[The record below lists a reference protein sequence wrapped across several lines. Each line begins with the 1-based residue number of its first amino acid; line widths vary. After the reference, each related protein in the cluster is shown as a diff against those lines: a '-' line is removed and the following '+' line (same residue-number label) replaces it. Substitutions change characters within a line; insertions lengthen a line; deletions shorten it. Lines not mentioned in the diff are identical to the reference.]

1 MKDTMFLYAV
11 SRVKALE
18 NNLLSRSTVDRML
31 EAGTPDEALKI
42 LGETDYGNYFGEVD
56 SAYDFEKALDQS
68 LRVAYKA
75 IEDSTGDKRFTLLSR
90 LKYDFH
96 NLKVLMKE
104 KYLGE
109 DYKSI
114 LSHAGSISV
123 EALRRAVDD
132 KDMVGFAPHIR
143 EAYEKAAVDFDLNG
157 DPQRIDMILDG
168 GLYAYLLELAKDV
181 GDDGLIEFIRTEI
194 DLLNINTLLRI
205 RKTGGSVKLLE
216 TALIDGGFLDRSF
229 LVGSMGEPVGS
240 FADRLSSTRYDRVA
254 VEGIASFI
262 DTGSTTVLEK
272 ISDDL
277 LLNMA
282 KRGKYAAFGVLPII
296 GYLKAKENEA
306 KVIRMIMVGKIN
318 KIPAEILRERL
329 RDLYV

>member
-1 MKDTMFLYAV
+1 MTGPSWSVPWA
-11 SRVKALE
+11 SR
-18 NNLLSRSTVDRML
+18 
-31 EAGTPDEALKI
+31 
-42 LGETDYGNYFGEVD
+42 
-56 SAYDFEKALDQS
+56 
-68 LRVAYKA
+68 
-75 IEDSTGDKRFTLLSR
+75 
-90 LKYDFH
+90 
-96 NLKVLMKE
+96 
-104 KYLGE
+104 
-109 DYKSI
+109 
-114 LSHAGSISV
+114 
-123 EALRRAVDD
+123 
-132 KDMVGFAPHIR
+132 
-143 EAYEKAAVDFDLNG
+143 
-157 DPQRIDMILDG
+157 
-168 GLYAYLLELAKDV
+168 
-181 GDDGLIEFIRTEI
+181 
-194 DLLNINTLLRI
+194 
-205 RKTGGSVKLLE
+205 
-216 TALIDGGFLDRSF
+216 
-229 LVGSMGEPVGS
+229 GS

>member
-18 NNLLSRSTVDRML
+18 NNLLSRSAVDRML
-31 EAGTPDEALKI
+31 DASTPEEALKI

-68 LRVAYKA
+68 LRTTYKV
-75 IEDSTGDKRFTLLSR
+75 IEDSTGDERFTLLYR
-90 LKYDFH
+90 LRHDFH

-109 DYKSI
+109 DFKHI
-114 LSHAGSISV
+114 LSYAGSIGID
-123 EALRRAVDD
+123 ALRKAVDD
-132 KDMVGFAPHIR
+132 KDMVGFEPHIR
-143 EAYEKAAVDFDLNG
+143 DAFEDAMTDFELKG
-157 DPQRIDMILDG
+157 DPQRIDLILDQ
-168 GLYAYLLELAKDV
+168 GLYAYLLELAEGIKDN
-181 GDDGLIEFIRTEI
+181 GLLEFIRTEI

-205 RKTGGSVKLLE
+205 RKTGGNIRLLE
-216 TALIDGGFLDRSF
+216 EALIEGGFLDKSV
-229 LVGSMGEPVGS
+229 LLGSMGEPVGS
-240 FADRLSSTRYDRVA
+240 FADRLSATRYDRVA
-254 VEGIASFI
+254 AEGIGAFI

-272 ISDDL
+272 ISDNL
-277 LLNMA
+277 LLDMA
-282 KRGKYAAFGVLPII
+282 KRGKFAAFGILPII
-296 GYLKAKENEA
+296 GYLWAKENEA

-318 KIPAEILRERL
+318 KIPAESLRERL

>member
-1 MKDTMFLYAV
+1 MRDTMFLYAV

-31 EAGTPDEALKI
+31 EALSPDEALKI

-56 SAYDFEKALDQS
+56 SVYDFEKALDQS
-68 LRVAYKA
+68 LRAAYKV
-75 IEDSTGDKRFTLLSR
+75 IEDSTGDERLTLLFR
-90 LKYDFH
+90 LRYDFH

-109 DYKSI
+109 DFKSI
-114 LSHAGSISV
+114 LSQAGSISV
-123 EALRRAVDD
+123 EALRKAVDD

-143 EAYEKAAVDFDLNG
+143 EAYERADVDFELNG
-157 DPQRIDMILDG
+157 DPRTIDMILDG
-168 GLYAYLLELAKDV
+168 GLYAYLLELVKDIK
-181 GDDGLIEFIRTEI
+181 DDGLMEFVRTEI

-205 RKTGGSVKLLE
+205 RKTGGNVKVLE
-216 TALIDGGFLDRSF
+216 TALFDGGFLDRSA
-229 LVGSMGEPVGS
+229 LLGSVGEPVGS

-254 VEGIASFI
+254 VEGIGSFI
-262 DTGSTTVLEK
+262 DTDSTTVLEK
-272 ISDDL
+272 ITDDL

-282 KRGKYAAFGVLPII
+282 KKGKYAAFGILPII
-296 GYLKAKENEA
+296 GYLWAKENEA
-306 KVIRMIMVGKIN
+306 RVIRMIMVGKIN
-318 KIPAEILRERL
+318 GIPAESLRERL